1 MKKKEKR
8 RQKMS
13 TWGILGCGTIA
24 NEMAQTFQ
32 KMGREIYGISN
43 RTVDKAEKFAEKY
56 GVKHV
61 FHTYEEMLADENIDI
76 VYIATPHSMHYENM
90 KAAVAAG
97 KHVLCEKAITVN
109 AAQLQE
115 VLEMAEEKGVTVREA
130 MTILH
135 MPLYKKLKERI
146 AEGAIG
152 NTKMIQVNFGSNKG
166 YDSTNRFFA
175 LEAAGGALL
184 DIGVYATAFARI
196 FLDEAP
202 NTILTTVEYLETGAD
217 EQSGI
222 IMKNTK
228 GQMVVMCLTLR
239 AKQPKRGVV
248 TGDEGYIEVYEYPRA
263 CKATITNTA
272 TGEVETIEAGKTEDA
287 LQYEVEAMEAAVCDG
302 YEDDCLEIT
311 KDVMNILTSVKT
323 QWGMKYPFE

>member
-1 MKKKEKR
+1 
-8 RQKMS
+8 MS

-24 NEMAQTFQ
+24 NEMAATFQ
-32 KMGREIYGISN
+32 KMGHEIYGVAN
-43 RTVDKAEKFAEKY
+43 RTPEKAEKFADKY

-61 FHTYEEMLADENIDI
+61 FKTYEEMLADENIDI
-76 VYIATPHSMHYENM
+76 IYVATPHSMHYENM
-90 KAAVAAG
+90 KQAVNAG
-97 KHVLCEKAITVN
+97 KHILCEKAITVN
-109 AAQLQE
+109 AAQLEE
-115 VLEMAEEKGVTVREA
+115 VLELAEEKSVVVREA
-130 MTILH
+130 MTISH

-146 AEGAIG
+146 KEGAIG
-152 NTKMIQVNFGSNKG
+152 NTKMVQVNFGSNKG
-166 YDSTNRFFA
+166 YDSTQRFFA

-184 DIGVYATAFARI
+184 DIGVYATAFART
-196 FLDEAP
+196 FLSEMP

-228 GQMVVMCLTLR
+228 GEMVVMCLTLR

-248 TGDEGYIEVYEYPRA
+248 TGDKGYIEVYEYPRA

-272 TGEVETIEAGKTEDA
+272 TGEVETVEEGKTEDA
-287 LQYEVEAMEAAVCDG
+287 LKYEVEAMEAAIEG
-302 YEDDCLEIT
+302 NLEDDCQIIT
-311 KDVMNILTSVKT
+311 KDTMRILTSIKT

>member
-1 MKKKEKR
+1 
-8 RQKMS
+8 MS

-24 NEMAQTFQ
+24 NEMAETFI
-32 KMGREIYGISN
+32 KMGHEIYGVSN
-43 RTVDKAEKFAEKY
+43 RTLEKAEKFAETY

-61 FHTYEEMLADENIDI
+61 FKTYEEMLADEKIDI
-76 VYIATPHSMHYENM
+76 IYIATPHSRHYENM
-90 KAAVAAG
+90 KQAVKAG

-109 AAQLQE
+109 AAQLEE
-115 VLEMAEEKGVTVREA
+115 VLKLAEKKHVVVREA
-130 MTILH
+130 MTISH

-146 AEGAIG
+146 KEGAIG
-152 NTKMIQVNFGSNKG
+152 KTKMVQVNFGSNKG

-184 DIGVYATAFARI
+184 DIGVYATSFART
-196 FLDEAP
+196 FLSEIP

-228 GQMVVMCLTLR
+228 GEMVVMCLTLR
-239 AKQPKRGVV
+239 AKQPKRGFV
-248 TGDEGYIEVYEYPRA
+248 TGDKGYIEVYEYPRA
-263 CKATITNTA
+263 CKATITNTE
-272 TGEVETIEAGKTEDA
+272 TGEVEIVEAGKTEDA
-287 LQYEVEAMEAAVCDG
+287 LKYEVEAMEAAVG
-302 YEDDCLEIT
+302 GEYSDDNPEIT
-311 KDVMNILTSVKT
+311 RDTMKILTSVKT

>member
-1 MKKKEKR
+1 
-8 RQKMS
+8 MS

-24 NEMAQTFQ
+24 NEMAETFI
-32 KMGREIYGISN
+32 KMGHEIYGVSN
-43 RTVDKAEKFAEKY
+43 RTLKKAEKFAETY

-61 FHTYEEMLADENIDI
+61 FKTYEEMLADEKIDI
-76 VYIATPHSMHYENM
+76 IYIATPHSRHYENM
-90 KAAVAAG
+90 MQAVKAG

-109 AAQLQE
+109 AAQLEE
-115 VLEMAEEKGVTVREA
+115 VLKLAEKKHVVVREA
-130 MTILH
+130 MTISH
-135 MPLYKKLKERI
+135 MPLYKKLKER
-146 AEGAIG
+146 
-152 NTKMIQVNFGSNKG
+152 G

-184 DIGVYATAFARI
+184 DIGVYATSFART
-196 FLDEAP
+196 FLSEIP

-228 GQMVVMCLTLR
+228 GEMVVMCLTLR

-248 TGDEGYIEVYEYPRA
+248 TGDKGYIEVYEYPRA
-263 CKATITNTA
+263 CKATITNTE
-272 TGEVETIEAGKTEDA
+272 TGEVEIVEAGKTEDA
-287 LQYEVEAMEAAVCDG
+287 LKYEVEAMEAAVG
-302 YEDDCLEIT
+302 GEYSDDNTEIT
-311 KDVMNILTSVKT
+311 RDTMKILTSVKT

>member
-1 MKKKEKR
+1 
-8 RQKMS
+8 MS

-24 NEMAQTFQ
+24 SEMAETFR

-43 RTVDKAEKFAEKY
+43 RTVEKAEKFAETY

-61 FHTYEEMLADENIDI
+61 FKTYEEMLADEKIDI
-76 VYIATPHSMHYENM
+76 IYIATSHSMHYENM
-90 KAAVAAG
+90 MQAVKAG
-97 KHVLCEKAITVN
+97 KNVLCEKAITVN
-109 AAQLQE
+109 AAQLAE
-115 VLEMAEEKGVTVREA
+115 VMDLAAQKGVVVREA
-130 MTILH
+130 MTISH

-146 AEGAIG
+146 KEGAIG
-152 NTKMIQVNFGSNKG
+152 KTKMIQVNFGSNKG
-166 YDSTNRFFA
+166 YDSSNRFFA

-184 DIGVYATAFARI
+184 DIGVYAASFART
-196 FLDEAP
+196 FLSETP

-228 GQMVVMCLTLR
+228 GEMVVMCLTLR

-248 TGDEGYIEVYEYPRA
+248 TGDKGYIEVYEYPRA
-263 CKATITNTA
+263 CRATITNTE
-272 TGEVETIEAGKTEDA
+272 TGQVETVEAGKTEDA
-287 LQYEVEAMEAAVCDG
+287 LKYEVEAMEASVAGDYQDNCQEV
-302 YEDDCLEIT
+302 T
-311 KDVMNILTSVKT
+311 RDVMNILTSVKT

>member
-1 MKKKEKR
+1 
-8 RQKMS
+8 MS

-24 NEMAQTFQ
+24 NEMAETFQ
-32 KMGREIYGISN
+32 KMGHEIYGVNN
-43 RTVDKAEKFAEKY
+43 RTTEKAEKFAEKY

-61 FHTYEEMLADENIDI
+61 FQTYEQMLEDKNIDI

-90 KAAVAAG
+90 LKAVKAG

-109 AAQLQE
+109 EAQLNE
-115 VLEMAEEKGVTVREA
+115 IIELAEQKGVVVREA
-130 MTILH
+130 MTISH
-135 MPLYKKLKERI
+135 MPLYKKLRERI
-146 AEGAIG
+146 REGAIG
-152 NTKMIQVNFGSNKG
+152 KLKMVQVNFGSNKG
-166 YDSTNRFFA
+166 YDSSNRFFA

-184 DIGVYATAFARI
+184 DIGVYAASFARV
-196 FLDEAP
+196 FLSEAP
-202 NTILTTVEYLETGAD
+202 NTILTTVEFLETGAD

-228 GQMVVMCLTLR
+228 GEMVVMCLTLR

-248 TGDEGYIEVYEYPRA
+248 TGDKGYIEVYEYPRA
-263 CKATITNTA
+263 CRATITNTE

-287 LQYEVEAMEAAVCDG
+287 LKYEVEAMEGCVAGD
-302 YEDDCLEIT
+302 YEDDCQEIT
-311 KDVMNILTSVKT
+311 KDVMRILTSVKT